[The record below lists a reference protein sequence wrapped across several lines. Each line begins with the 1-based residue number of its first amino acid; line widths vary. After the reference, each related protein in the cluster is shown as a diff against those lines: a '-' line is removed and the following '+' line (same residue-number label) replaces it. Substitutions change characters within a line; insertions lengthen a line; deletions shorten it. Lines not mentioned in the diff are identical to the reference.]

1 MSTFRFI
8 INPFGEGDGN
18 SLKRFLEGDS
28 KIKEWNVL
36 WENGQGKL
44 SVKTKEIAEEQVMS
58 LIRSAGFKVKK
69 KRTFLQKI
77 FKGNESNDCC
87 D

>member
-18 SLKRFLEGDS
+18 SLRRFLEGDS
-28 KIKEWNVL
+28 KIKGWNVL
-36 WENGQGKL
+36 WENGQGEL
-44 SVKTKEIAEEQVMS
+44 SVKAKEINEEQVMS
-58 LIRSAGFKVKK
+58 LVRSAGFKVKK
-69 KRTFLQKI
+69 KRTFFQKL
-77 FKGNESNDCC
+77 FKINAGTDCC